1 MSAEK
6 DRVEKSNSMEDDFSE
21 DVVASV
27 DSLIHEVTIEEI
39 IPYSLEEGM
48 DDYFTLTMGA
58 INRIK
63 SYARPLYTIEG
74 IPSKEGVERV
84 DTFRQQMWFTPLMI
98 VLSFTVGMLL
108 TRRFKLYIQAIKT
121 FFFMTNSSSNF
132 SNTRMGLFQFQFL
145 TFSVSAISVT
155 LFCSFILEDM
165 LNFVPQSFLLS
176 FVKLLC
182 AVLLYV
188 MVKLILNRIV
198 CYVFFNRTLL
208 DNINKQYLTL
218 ITMFGFSLF
227 FVDVLVAYGPAIM
240 VQGVLWIGILICCLA
255 VILYLYKIFEIF
267 FTGVTSLFYLILY
280 LCTLEIL
287 PTVVFVWGLII
298 SV

>member
-1 MSAEK
+1 MPAEK
-6 DRVEKSNSMEDDFSE
+6 DHIERNNSMEDGFSE
-21 DVVASV
+21 DIAKSV
-27 DSLIHEVTIEEI
+27 DSLINEVSVEKEAL
-39 IPYSLEEGM
+39 YSLEEGL

-63 SYARPLYTIEG
+63 SYTKPLHTIEG

-84 DTFRQQMWFTPLMI
+84 DTFRQQMWFTPLMV

-108 TRRFKLYIQAIKT
+108 TRRFKLYIQDIKA
-121 FFFMTNSSSNF
+121 FFFMTNSSSSF
-132 SNTRMGLFQFQFL
+132 SNTRMGLFQFRFL
-145 TFSVSAISVT
+145 TFYVSAISVT
-155 LFCSFILEDM
+155 LFCSFILEDI
-165 LNFVPQSFLLS
+165 LNFVPKSFLLS
-176 FVKLLC
+176 FAKLLI

-188 MVKLILNRIV
+188 IVKLILNRII
-198 CYVFFNRTLL
+198 CYVFFNRTIL

-227 FVDVLVAYGPAIM
+227 FVDILVSYGPAIM
-240 VQGVLWIGILICCLA
+240 VRGALWIGIFICGLA
-255 VILYLYKIFEIF
+255 VILYLYKIFEFF

-298 SV
+298 LV

>member
-6 DRVEKSNSMEDDFSE
+6 DRVEKNNSMEDDFSE

-84 DTFRQQMWFTPLMI
+84 DTFRQQMWFTPLMV

-227 FVDVLVAYGPAIM
+227 FVDILVAYGPAIM

>member
-39 IPYSLEEGM
+39 TPYSLEEGM
-48 DDYFTLTMGA
+48 DDYFTLTMGS

-74 IPSKEGVERV
+74 IPSKEGVERI
-84 DTFRQQMWFTPLMI
+84 DTFRQQMWFTPLMV

-227 FVDVLVAYGPAIM
+227 FVDILVAYGPAIM

>member
-6 DRVEKSNSMEDDFSE
+6 DRVEKNNSMEDDFSE

-39 IPYSLEEGM
+39 TPYSLEEGM

-84 DTFRQQMWFTPLMI
+84 DTFRQQMWFTPLMV

-227 FVDVLVAYGPAIM
+227 FVDILVAYGPAIM

>member
-74 IPSKEGVERV
+74 IPSKEGVERI
-84 DTFRQQMWFTPLMI
+84 DTFRQQMWFTPLMV

-227 FVDVLVAYGPAIM
+227 FVDILVAYGPAIM